1 MMVTQSTSRLL
12 MLTGQLGAGKTTFCR
27 SLASHTRLQG
37 WDVAGLLSPAIFDGK
52 IKTGILV
59 EDIRTGEMHS
69 LASSSPCPS
78 FDLPIGDWH
87 FARSSMAW
95 CNKILENSMPCDL
108 LIIDELGPL
117 ELAYHTG
124 WLAALK
130 ILRGNEYKV
139 ALVVIRPMLQDLA
152 SRLFNFSETL
162 NINHTKTINH
172 WVRLYWPKIKAAFSP
187 EIQLLNASKNG

>member
-1 MMVTQSTSRLL
+1 MMGTQSKSRLL

-27 SLASHTRLQG
+27 SLAAHARLQG
-37 WDVAGLLSPAIFDGK
+37 LDVAGLLSPAIFDGR

-69 LASSSPCPS
+69 LASSSPSPS

-87 FARSSMAW
+87 FARSSMVW
-95 CNKILENSMPCDL
+95 CNRILENSVPCDL
-108 LIIDELGPL
+108 LIVDELGPL

-162 NINHTKTINH
+162 NIYQTKTINH